1 MLRTAEIARYVTPL
15 REGSSLPALVEADD
29 GHEYVAKFRGAGHGA
44 KALIAELV
52 VGEIGRALGL
62 PIPELVLLE
71 LPEEIARGESHDEIR
86 DLLGWSIG
94 LNIGLGFIPGALAPD
109 ISRPPPEGIDW
120 AADVVWFDSLTTNPD
135 RTPRNANLVVHDGR
149 TWLIDHG
156 SALYVHHAWT
166 DPDEHARRPFGR
178 IAEHV
183 LLPFAGSIAD
193 ADERLGARLDPAHP
207 RHDRRRHPGCLA
219 DRFPLRRPAGRTRR
233 VPPLRVPSSRGPGDV
248 GRRGRSRPR
257 RGATWRRR
265 VARSRTPSSGSCPTS
280 SARSSSMPG

>member
-1 MLRTAEIARYVTPL
+1 MLRTAEITRYVTPL

-29 GHEYVAKFRGAGHGA
+29 GREYVAKFRGAGHGA

-62 PIPELVLLE
+62 PVPELVLLE
-71 LPEEIARGESHDEIR
+71 LPTEIARGESHDEIR
-86 DLLGWSIG
+86 DLLGWSVG

-109 ISRPPPEGIDW
+109 ISRPPPEGSDW
-120 AADVVWFDSLTTNPD
+120 AADIVWFDSLTTNPD
-135 RTPRNANLVVHDGR
+135 RTPRNANLVVRDGS

-183 LLPFAGSIAD
+183 LLPFAGSVAEAD
-193 ADERLGARLDPAHP
+193 DRLAPRLDAATLEAIVAAIPDAWLTDSRFGGP
-207 RHDRRRHPGCLA
+207 SGDRGAYVRYLTLRLAARATWIGEA
-219 DRFPLRRPAGRTRR
+219 DRARIE
-233 VPPLRVPSSRGPGDV
+233 VQ
-248 GRRGRSRPR
+248 
-257 RGATWRRR
+257 RGA
-265 VARSRTPSSGSCPTS
+265 VA
-280 SARSSSMPG
+280 